1 MTRAA
6 THDYQRTQ
14 GPAKQKIPERGT
26 GLLCSCSPDGL
37 VRNSVC
43 CMMCMMCLS
52 RRFVFCTLE
61 QSAETA
67 VKESAVQ
74 RPTVYGQINQ
84 AMDVQTHEVDRHSSI
99 LDLQGAPLY
108 HVMAFLDTKSLCNA
122 MQVRLGQSLGC
133 LSTRAKVLYVAGL
146 QRLACCRFAKSQFLH
161 ASQLFK
167 SAEPSVL

>member
-1 MTRAA
+1 
-6 THDYQRTQ
+6 
-14 GPAKQKIPERGT
+14 
-26 GLLCSCSPDGL
+26 
-37 VRNSVC
+37 
-43 CMMCMMCLS
+43 MCLS

-61 QSAETA
+61 QSAEETA
-67 VKESAVQ
+67 VKNAVQ
-74 RPTVYGQINQ
+74 RTTGYRQINQ
-84 AMDVQTHEVDRHSSI
+84 AMDVQTHEGDRQSCI

-133 LSTRAKVLYVAGL
+133 LSTRANVLYVAGL

-167 SAEPSVL
+167 SAEPIVL